1 MINPFRVIWRA
12 IVDVYG
18 ELFPMVGMNLL
29 WLIMSIPIVAVLTL
43 ILTLFQVPGSL
54 AFPLALLF
62 AVIAPSP
69 ASVGIHNYANQLA
82 KEERVEFELFWSGLK
97 TLGLR
102 SLALL
107 GISVLV
113 VVLLGVNF
121 AFYLNSSVPV
131 LKYVAIVW
139 FYVALVW
146 LTMMLYM
153 NPLLV
158 EQQTKSIKLILRNA
172 LVLAIDNLIPSLV
185 LLIVLVILS
194 AISIGVTLLIALVS
208 GALIAVIQTRA
219 VLAYLEKY
227 ERRMAKQSS

>member
-208 GALIAVIQTRA
+208 GALIADIQTRA